1 MSFIEPDAT
10 MNNMPLLVQAGYKE
24 TSFSESNFNEDSLF
38 QLKMLPLVLDN
49 LITIDDATRQKVYE
63 MGQRGGGGVNSQTEG
78 GPDGS
83 GDKKKRV
90 WGVGEMDFEAL
101 MRMLDN
107 GVSFCKEQ
115 EDFFTLLL

>member
-1 MSFIEPDAT
+1 MLCIYFC
-10 MNNMPLLVQAGYKE
+10 
-24 TSFSESNFNEDSLF
+24 FF
-38 QLKMLPLVLDN
+38 QLKMLPLGLDN
-49 LITIDDATRQKVYE
+49 LITIDDSTRQKVFE

-107 GVSFCKEQ
+107 GVSIIWIKKIKKVNPSYF
-115 EDFFTLLL
+115 

>member
-1 MSFIEPDAT
+1 
-10 MNNMPLLVQAGYKE
+10 
-24 TSFSESNFNEDSLF
+24 
-38 QLKMLPLVLDN
+38 MLPLGLDN
-49 LITIDDATRQKVYE
+49 LITIDDATRQKVFE

-107 GVSFCKEQ
+107 AVSTHIFWKSIDFCSINQ
-115 EDFFTLLL
+115 FSRFFPYFLSAVCVLFYFYCTPNSIFYG